1 MDQPRFQWSKF
12 SPDGRSEQVVVR
24 GDDEVQWAEDI
35 KKAKAM
41 LPQVAFPNDEGPI
54 ATKPEVSQAKAPIC
68 PEHKKPMRKG
78 KFPGSWYC
86 PTNINPDKNGTP
98 EWCKAKPVL
107 TEWV

>member
-35 KKAKAM
+35 KKAKAI

-54 ATKPEVSQAKAPIC
+54 ATKPEVSQEKAPMC
-68 PEHKKPMRKG
+68 KVHNKPMRMG
-78 KFPGSWYC
+78 KYPGSWFC
-86 PTNINPDKNGTP
+86 ATPVGEENGKKI
-98 EWCKAKPVL
+98 WCKEKPF
-107 TEWV
+107 TPKWE